1 MKSCYFEELVVAP
14 NQDIDFSK
22 PGQICL
28 KVSYMGVVSEIEIV
42 LAPDVEGVNKTSY
55 AFNENTI
62 DLFENGYFKSDRN
75 WGEYTL
81 VSNEPVIYGL
91 SYFGWAYKEFIT
103 VSGDSAYQFN
113 ASMLEENLEEYT
125 LFTED
130 GVNVAKVYTK
140 NGLSFA
146 DIYSA
151 EGYYRRTVSVKFTLD
166 GKYVYALGIKY
177 LIGEEYLVK
186 YTVKALN
193 DNPMSGETYVETETE
208 ETVSVEA
215 YQKAIKANAKFDP
228 SICEDGFGV
237 DTSADGKT
245 TLTFKV
251 SATAKAQTLG
261 LTETEA
267 QSVLNPVISLTRN
280 ETRLLN
286 MTISYETAKGNTVVI
301 SFDYEYAA

>member
-1 MKSCYFEELVVAP
+1 MKKRILLALACISIICTVIFGAVACNKKETELDIMNGKISEVVAATKTVAGTTVTTQ
-14 NQDIDFSK
+14 NGDI
-22 PGQICL
+22 
-28 KVSYMGVVSEIEIV
+28 
-42 LAPDVEGVNKTSY
+42 
-55 AFNENTI
+55 
-62 DLFENGYFKSDRN
+62 
-75 WGEYTL
+75 
-81 VSNEPVIYGL
+81 IYDETAT
-91 SYFGWAYKEFIT
+91 YE
-103 VSGDSAYQFN
+103 
-113 ASMLEENLEEYT
+113 
-125 LFTED
+125 
-130 GVNVAKVYTK
+130 K
-140 NGLSFA
+140 N
-146 DIYSA
+146 
-151 EGYYRRTVSVKFTLD
+151 
-166 GKYVYALGIKY
+166 
-177 LIGEEYLVK
+177 GEEYLVK

-286 MTISYETAKGNTVVI
+286 MTISYETTKGNTVVI